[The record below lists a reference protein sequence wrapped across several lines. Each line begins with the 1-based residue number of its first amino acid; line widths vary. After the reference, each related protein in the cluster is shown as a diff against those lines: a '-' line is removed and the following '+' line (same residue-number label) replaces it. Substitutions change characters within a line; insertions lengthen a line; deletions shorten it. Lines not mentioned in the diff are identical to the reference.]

1 MEGVDGSEW
10 RLRRSQRMSL
20 SLRHYIQMK
29 GGAVSRQCAWDPG
42 EKRKVV
48 QGGGESRLEQGVRCV
63 LPVTDTLRM
72 SGIFAAVC
80 DCTLQSTRDV
90 HDCKKM
96 NYLADCQDSQ
106 LCLVH

>member
-1 MEGVDGSEW
+1 
-10 RLRRSQRMSL
+10 MSL

-80 DCTLQSTRDV
+80 DCTLQST
-90 HDCKKM
+90 
-96 NYLADCQDSQ
+96 
-106 LCLVH
+106 

>member
-1 MEGVDGSEW
+1 M
-10 RLRRSQRMSL
+10 
-20 SLRHYIQMK
+20 
-29 GGAVSRQCAWDPG
+29 SRQCAWDPG